1 MIREI
6 IGLLITVNDK
16 LLRGWIIVADLW
28 VANNYDQ
35 DNFWKID
42 HFEIY
47 TNVNQ
52 LEESDISEH
61 LEEMK
66 NIWQMGNIK
75 MFHFTLLKFH
85 FPSKVVFTLYR
96 IYYLK

>member
-16 LLRGWIIVADLW
+16 LLRGWIIVGSLW

-35 DNFWKID
+35 DNLWKID
-42 HFEIY
+42 HFEICI
-47 TNVNQ
+47 NVNQ

-85 FPSKVVFTLYR
+85 FPSKVVFELYR
-96 IYYLK
+96 IYNLK